1 MKIVAI
7 AGSPKGE
14 TSVTMQYVEFLR
26 QQLSGH
32 EFPVFQAASTI
43 RRLEKNEEAFEELID
58 GVRAADAV
66 LWAFPL
72 YFCLCCS
79 QYRRF
84 IELIR
89 ERNAQD
95 AFAGK
100 YAAVLTTSIHY
111 FDHIAHAYMRA
122 VSEDLGMTFA
132 GSFSAEMRDLLR
144 PEGRDQLRRFA
155 PLRPVALRYAP
166 GPVEHR
172 ADQGER
178 RVVILHDA
186 EPEQANLEGMVRR
199 LRDSFARE
207 VEVVSLHDVD
217 IRGGCLGC
225 MRCGQDNVCAYTGK
239 DGYIDFYNQRLRPA
253 DIIVFAAAM
262 VDRHISSRWRMYF
275 DRSFF
280 NTHAP
285 SLTDKQFAFLVSGPL
300 SQGPHLREF
309 FESYARMQQSNP
321 VDVIS
326 DEVEGSTTLDAQI
339 TSLAVRLTTCAR
351 SGYAAPHTFPAVGG
365 CKIFRDDIFGPLRFV
380 FQADH
385 RYYRK
390 HGFYDFPQRALGRRL
405 LNPLIS
411 LLFRVPGIRRRF
423 DAMVK
428 TKMVEPYRKA
438 LKESAPPASTL
449 A

>member
-1 MKIVAI
+1 
-7 AGSPKGE
+7 
-14 TSVTMQYVEFLR
+14 
-26 QQLSGH
+26 
-32 EFPVFQAASTI
+32 
-43 RRLEKNEEAFEELID
+43 
-58 GVRAADAV
+58 
-66 LWAFPL
+66 
-72 YFCLCCS
+72 
-79 QYRRF
+79 
-84 IELIR
+84 
-89 ERNAQD
+89 
-95 AFAGK
+95 
-100 YAAVLTTSIHY
+100 
-111 FDHIAHAYMRA
+111 
-122 VSEDLGMTFA
+122 
-132 GSFSAEMRDLLR
+132 
-144 PEGRDQLRRFA
+144 
-155 PLRPVALRYAP
+155 LRPVALRYTP
-166 GPVEHR
+166 GAVEQR
-172 ADQGER
+172 ADQGEK

-239 DGYIDFYNQRLRPA
+239 DGYIDFYNQRLRSA

-285 SLTDKQFAFLVSGPL
+285 SLADKQFAFLVSGPL

-326 DEVEGSTTLDAQI
+326 DEVEDSTTLDAQI
-339 TSLAVRLTTCAR
+339 TSLAVRLATCAR

-365 CKIFRDDIFGPLRFV
+365 RKIFRDDIFGPLRFV

-390 HGFYDFPQRALGRRL
+390 HGFYDFPQKALGRRL